1 MAPRDKADPAKAR
14 QAVLAVAEW
23 LRDESGPQPE
33 RQELATAVRLTAR
46 TLAAVAPGRS
56 VELRVPPFVAVQC
69 ITGLTHTRGTPPN
82 VVETDPRTWL
92 LLATGELP
100 FGEAQRTGALRL
112 SGSRAGEIEHWL
124 PLFDLG

>member
-1 MAPRDKADPAKAR
+1 MAPRDKADPAKTR
-14 QAVLAVAEW
+14 QAVLAVADW
-23 LRDESGPQPE
+23 LRDESVPQPE

-69 ITGLTHTRGTPPN
+69 IAGPAHTRGTPPN

-92 LLATGELP
+92 LLATGAVP
-100 FGEAQRTGALRL
+100 FAEAKRTGALRL
-112 SGSRAGEIEHWL
+112 SGSRAGDIEHWL
-124 PLFDLG
+124 PLFDLS